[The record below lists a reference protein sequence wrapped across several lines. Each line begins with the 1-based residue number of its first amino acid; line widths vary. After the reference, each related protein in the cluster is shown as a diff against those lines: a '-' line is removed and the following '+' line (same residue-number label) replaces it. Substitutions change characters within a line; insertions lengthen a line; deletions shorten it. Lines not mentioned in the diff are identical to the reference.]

1 MSRPSSHS
9 SVRRYLTLPALQI
22 ESVGVDLANNAA
34 AACPSKLCCST
45 IGLGGMDLANADT
58 AVPLSLIGSLGMA
71 NAGTVMACTFLPSGA
86 PLSPSRG
93 RNPPTVLVG
102 VPHRAEVLRRFG
114 F

>member
-1 MSRPSSHS
+1 MSRPSSHP
-9 SVRRYLTLPALQI
+9 SVGRYLTLPALQI

-34 AACPSKLCCST
+34 ACPSKLCCSA

-71 NAGTVMACTFLPSGA
+71 NAGTAMACTFLLSGA

-93 RNPPTVLVG
+93 RKPPTVLVG